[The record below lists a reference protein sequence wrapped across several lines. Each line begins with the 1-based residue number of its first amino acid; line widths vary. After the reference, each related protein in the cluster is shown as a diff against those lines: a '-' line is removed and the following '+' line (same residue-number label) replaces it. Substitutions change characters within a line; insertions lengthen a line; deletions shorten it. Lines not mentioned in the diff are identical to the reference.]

1 MSSRPLLAAAWVG
14 LAVLA
19 LNSCARVIGLTENYY
34 IASSGGDG
42 GNAGLGS
49 AAGGDVSGGNA
60 GAAAVAGSVAG
71 AAAIG
76 GAGGTEAGA
85 GSAGDGGSG
94 GEPGLYVPPGKLV
107 FERYSTYAAGDS
119 KMYVVSFPGGT
130 IGPELTASYKI
141 CSPYNGIFSPDGSH
155 LVVGAV
161 PGTTPCPGALDRN
174 KLELFILDLDHPPSM
189 QRITNNTAPDEDPQ
203 YSPDGTF
210 ILFKHDG
217 YMRRW
222 VVSSTP
228 FNETACKDPNGSYC
242 FNSSGDPQ
250 SKPVVSDQG
259 LVCYEQSLN
268 QSDPNGDIYCFNL
281 ADGLAGKDIS
291 SDANRIHAI
300 NHTSIYD
307 SRPVIAPPYLYFT
320 RWRVPAAPHVNFIQR
335 TLLSNLTGPDESCV
349 FCSDPGTGYE
359 DAFSLGEGDLVV
371 YSSNASGMGKGDL
384 FVAHFSGPDSGPLN
398 DFAPGVNTGLDEL
411 GAAFWHAPPVLP
423 VPAH

>member
-1 MSSRPLLAAAWVG
+1 M
-14 LAVLA
+14 
-19 LNSCARVIGLTENYY
+19 TENYY
-34 IASSGGDG
+34 VGSFAGVGGDG
-42 GNAGLGS
+42 SPDSG
-49 AAGGDVSGGNA
+49 GGDVSVGNA
-60 GAAAVAGSVAG
+60 GAAAAAGSLAG
-71 AAAIG
+71 AGIVG
-76 GAGGTEAGA
+76 GSGGVEAGA

-94 GEPGLYVPPGKLV
+94 DEPGLYVPPGKLV

-119 KMYVVSFPGGT
+119 KMYVVTFPGGT
-130 IGPELTASYKI
+130 IGPELSATYKI

-155 LVVGAV
+155 LVVGGV
-161 PGTTPCPGALDRN
+161 PGTTPCPSTLDRN

-189 QRITNNTAPDEDPQ
+189 QRVTNNTAPDEDPQ

-217 YMRRW
+217 YTRRW
-222 VVSSTP
+222 VVGSTP
-228 FNETACKDPNGSYC
+228 FNETACKDANGSYC
-242 FNSSGDPQ
+242 FFSSGDPQ

-259 LVCYEQSLN
+259 LVCYEQSMT

-335 TLLSNLTGPDESCV
+335 TLLSDLTGPDESCA
-349 FCSDPGTGYE
+349 FCTDPGTGYE

-371 YSSNASGMGKGDL
+371 YSSNANGMGKGDL
-384 FVAHFSGPDSGPLN
+384 FIANFSGKDSKSLN
-398 DFAPGVNTGLDEL
+398 DFAPGVNTASDEL
-411 GAAFWHAPPVLP
+411 GAAYWHASPAALP
-423 VPAH
+423 ASP